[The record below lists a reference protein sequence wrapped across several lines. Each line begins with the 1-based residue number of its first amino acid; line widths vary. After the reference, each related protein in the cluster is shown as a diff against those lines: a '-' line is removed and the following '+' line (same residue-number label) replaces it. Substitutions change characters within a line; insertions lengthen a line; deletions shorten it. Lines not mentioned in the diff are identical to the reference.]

1 MVQFLNRFRFVILE
15 LFPLFLQVVA
25 EWGLCVSCYWYLLG
39 LWLNWGIGMVMALL
53 VFLGYEWL
61 SF

>member
-1 MVQFLNRFRFVILE
+1 VC
-15 LFPLFLQVVA
+15 VV
-25 EWGLCVSCYWYLLG
+25 LLVLVG